1 MAYHYRTD
9 AVAITGRFRDAVVF
23 DGKPETIHAWN
34 EKKIRML
41 LIQPLSAGAG
51 LNLQEGGHILIWYT
65 LPWSLEEY
73 LQTNSRVFRQ
83 GQNHAVSIIHIVCS
97 ETIDERILRILEMK
111 NETQQGLLDAVRH
124 TVGIREQKAAS

>member
-9 AVAITGRFRDAVVF
+9 VSAITGRFRDAVVF
-23 DGKPETIHAWN
+23 EGKPETIHAWN

-41 LIQPLSAGAG
+41 LIQPASAGFG
-51 LNLQEGGHILIWYT
+51 LNLQEGGHILVWYT

-73 LQTNSRVFRQ
+73 LQTNSRIFRQ

-97 ETIDERILRILEMK
+97 DTIDERILRILETK
-111 NETQQGLLDAVRH
+111 NETQQGLLDAVRY